1 MPRQPQQPPE
11 AVKMKNKF
19 ALNYL
24 MSQPWALDQQL
35 LSLMSDIANREASS
49 LTLDD
54 LVPQALAGKAGK
66 ALSRGMEKREGGV
79 AIIHVEGVISRY
91 ANLFTNICGATTT
104 QLLANDFTQA
114 LNDSTIKTI
123 VLNCDSPGGEA
134 NGIHELAEMIYQARG
149 KKRTV
154 AYVGGKACSACY
166 WIASACD
173 EVVMDATACVGSIGT
188 VLQMRVRKP
197 NKDDEFETLEFV
209 SNQSPNKRLDP
220 KSKEGGD
227 SLQNHLD
234 ELAEVFVLR
243 TARNMGVSRDTVI
256 NDFGSGGV
264 LIGQT
269 AVDKGMAHRL
279 GSLEGVIAEFK
290 IGKQSTMSDPIKP
303 KTKATDDGDAVTLV
317 LPSMEEVNAVDLMAA
332 MSEQRPD
339 VIAAIKGPD
348 VEMAL
353 THAAAVVASC
363 VQSGVPALSA
373 SLLKEGVTKATAD
386 NMISMAGD
394 LKDTLA
400 ASGMSGS
407 FDVLI
412 AHLDQP
418 VKMVGKAIHEA
429 KAESDESGDQS
440 RHIQDKAKPTASLN
454 PKSIYD
460 NR

>member
-1 MPRQPQQPPE
+1 
-11 AVKMKNKF
+11 MKNKF

-24 MSQPWALDQQL
+24 MSQPWALDQHL
-35 LSLMSDIANREASS
+35 LSLMGGIANREVNSI
-49 LTLDD
+49 TLDD
-54 LVPQALAGKAGK
+54 LIPQALAGKAGK
-66 ALSRGMEKREGGV
+66 ALTRGMEKREGGV

-104 QLLANDFTQA
+104 QLLAKDFNQA
-114 LNDSTIKTI
+114 LADTSIKSI
-123 VLNCDSPGGEA
+123 ILNCDSPGGEA

-149 KKRTV
+149 KKRII

-173 EVVMDATACVGSIGT
+173 QVVMDATACVGSIGT

-197 NKDDEFETLEFV
+197 QPDDEFETLEFV

-220 KSKEGGD
+220 QSKEGKD

-234 ELAEVFVLR
+234 ELADVFIDC
-243 TARNMGVSRDTVI
+243 TARNMGVTRDTVI
-256 NDFGSGGV
+256 NDFGGGGV
-264 LIGQT
+264 LIGKT

-279 GSLEGVIAEFK
+279 GSLEGVIAELK
-290 IGKQSTMSDPIKP
+290 TGKTQTMSDPNTP
-303 KTKATDDGDAVTLV
+303 NPDASDESNPVTFV
-317 LPSMEEVNAVDLMAA
+317 LPSAEDINAIDLMTALT
-332 MSEQRPD
+332 EQRPD
-339 VIAAIKGPD
+339 VIAAMKNPME
-348 VEMAL
+348 EMAL
-353 THAAAVVASC
+353 THASC
-363 VQSGVPALSA
+363 VVSACNDAGVPALAA
-373 SLLKEGVTKATAD
+373 SLLKEGVTKASAD

-394 LKDTLA
+394 LKDTLSA
-400 ASGMSGS
+400 AGMSGS

-429 KAESDESGDQS
+429 KAESDESSDQT
-440 RHIQDKAKPTASLN
+440 RHIPDKVKKNSSLN
-454 PKSIYD
+454 AKAIYA